1 MCTLSWSYYDNSHYE
16 VYFNRDEQRTRLAAI
31 EPQGFV
37 IDDVNCVMPIDSA
50 GGGSW
55 ISTNQHAVTICLL
68 NYYQGRVPQGTL
80 TSRGFVVKKLASSD
94 STRAVRAGLLEMDL
108 ASFAP
113 FTLVSFDLDGSKQV
127 NAWTWDGQKLE
138 HSFISAPVVSAAKH
152 YQHARRYR
160 IDLYEKLR
168 VTTNVK
174 KLGAR
179 FHLSFDKDQPH
190 LSPLMARDDARTV
203 SLTSVS
209 AYRNHQTMQYQSIDA
224 NGCVDFEIEKKLLTT
239 NITEQGVCK

>member
-80 TSRGFVVKKLASSD
+80 TSRGVVVKKLASSD

-108 ASFAP
+108 TSFAP

-138 HSFISAPVVSAAKH
+138 HSIISAPVVSSAKH
-152 YQHARRYR
+152 YQQARRYR

-168 VTTNVK
+168 LTTKVK
-174 KLGAR
+174 KLGTR
-179 FHLSFDKDQPH
+179 FHMSFDNDHPH

-203 SLTSVS
+203 SFTSVS
-209 AYRNHQTMQYQSIDA
+209 ACADHQKMYYQSID
-224 NGCVDFEIEKKLLTT
+224 NNSGVDFEIEKTCLM
-239 NITEQGVCK
+239 TEQGVFK